1 MFRVGE
7 LLSAYAEEDY
17 LFMNFLPFL
26 ITIPLKLLL
35 TRWPARLNTGSFVS
49 ASSVV
54 MPFTPVV
61 TPLTEYML
69 LPVLI

>member
-1 MFRVGE
+1 MGE

-17 LFMNFLPFL
+17 LFMNFLPFC
-26 ITIPLKLLL
+26 ITTPLKLPF
-35 TRWPARLNTGSFVS
+35 TRCPARLNTGALVS